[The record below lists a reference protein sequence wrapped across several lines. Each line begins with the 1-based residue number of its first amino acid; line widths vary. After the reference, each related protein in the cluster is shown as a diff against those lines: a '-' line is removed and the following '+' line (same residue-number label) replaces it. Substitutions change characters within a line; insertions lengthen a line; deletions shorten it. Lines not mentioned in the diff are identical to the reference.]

1 MSSAP
6 RDLSP
11 RTAGAGVVFD
21 PTLCPLL
28 DGLTPEEQAE
38 RMECDPVISACV
50 RRLEGGA
57 DQNSS
62 CSVRRA
68 YGKRALARG

>member
-1 MSSAP
+1 MSKSGDDHPPQAAAP
-6 RDLSP
+6 GL
-11 RTAGAGVVFD
+11 VFD

-38 RMECDPVISACV
+38 RMETDPVISACV
-50 RRLEGGA
+50 HRLACGV

-62 CSVRRA
+62 CRVRRA
-68 YGKRALARG
+68 YGTRAAARA